1 MISVG
6 LLSRGAGR
14 GIPARGIGLFPE
26 QHGPDHRL
34 REVLKQYYLQLA
46 FDRESRQLY
55 VADAKNLSVFDA
67 MGRMT
72 RQVPLFGSN
81 AAPNQ
86 VLVHPDGLKMAVV
99 TRAAVHWIELP
110 PPK

>member
-46 FDRESRQLY
+46 FDRE
-55 VADAKNLSVFDA
+55 F
-67 MGRMT
+67 
-72 RQVPLFGSN
+72 
-81 AAPNQ
+81 
-86 VLVHPDGLKMAVV
+86 
-99 TRAAVHWIELP
+99 RAATTERSGSKSEETRH
-110 PPK
+110 